1 MGDLERKTSV
11 KKYILAFILTLLVFS
26 GGVVAGL
33 FIENL
38 RLTSAKQIAL
48 TEKVTLRSLQLQH
61 NYIATGSADCNA
73 LHTILENNINELG
86 KKFAIIVDYEKKAV
100 FNEEEFKLQL
110 QDYFLT
116 EIQFYLL
123 AKDID
128 KKCPQNNV
136 KILYFYDENKDETQG
151 DILVYLKKKFD
162 NKALI
167 FSLDSGFT
175 QEPMIKTLLTN
186 YNITQFPALVI
197 EEKVFE
203 GHQTADQLM
212 EHLCVNF
219 LKMDSSIPTECLAY
233 EQENNLTKDYFS
245 SIVVDKNN

>member
-11 KKYILAFILTLLVFS
+11 KKYILAFVLTLLVFS
-26 GGVVAGL
+26 GGIVAGL

-38 RLTSAKQIAL
+38 RLSSARQIAL

-61 NYIATGSADCNA
+61 NYIASGLTDCKT

-86 KKFAIIVDYEKKAV
+86 KKVALIIDYEKKAL

-128 KKCPQNNV
+128 KKCPQDNI
-136 KILYFYDENKDETQG
+136 KILYFYDENRDETQG

-162 NKALI
+162 NKVLI
-167 FSLDSGFT
+167 FSLDSGFM
-175 QEPMIKTLLTN
+175 QEPMIKTILTN
-186 YNITQFPALVI
+186 YKITQFPALVI

-203 GHQTADQLM
+203 GHQAADQLM
-212 EHLCVNF
+212 QHLCTEF
-219 LKMDSSIPTECLAY
+219 LQMNTAVPEECLSYSKEKIALSK
-233 EQENNLTKDYFS
+233 NPLTT
-245 SIVVDKNN
+245 N

>member
-1 MGDLERKTSV
+1 MGGLERKTSI
-11 KKYILAFILTLLVFS
+11 KKYFLAFTLTLLVFS

-38 RLTSAKQIAL
+38 RLSSAKQIAL

-61 NYIATGSADCNA
+61 NYIASGLTDCKT

-86 KKFAIIVDYEKKAV
+86 KKVAIIIDYEKKAV
-100 FNEEEFKLQL
+100 FNEEEFQLQL

-128 KKCPQNNV
+128 KKCQQDNI
-136 KILYFYDENKDETQG
+136 KILYFYDENRDETQG

-162 NKALI
+162 NKVLI
-167 FSLDSGFT
+167 FSLDSGFM

-203 GHQTADQLM
+203 GHQSADQLM
-212 EHLCVNF
+212 EHLCTGF
-219 LKMDSSIPTECLAY
+219 LKMETSVPKECLAY
-233 EQENNLTKDYFS
+233 QQEKILLS
-245 SIVVDKNN
+245 KNPLSFT

>member
-1 MGDLERKTSV
+1 MGGLERKTSV
-11 KKYILAFILTLLVFS
+11 GKYILAFLLTLLVFS

-38 RLTSAKQIAL
+38 RLSSAKQITL
-48 TEKVTLRSLQLQH
+48 KEKVTLRSLQLQH
-61 NYIATGSADCNA
+61 SYIASGLTDCKT

-86 KKFAIIVDYEKKAV
+86 KKVAIIIDYEKKAV

-128 KKCPQNNV
+128 KKCSQDNV
-136 KILYFYDENKDETQG
+136 KILYFYDENRDETQG
-151 DILVYLKKKFD
+151 DILIYLKKKFD
-162 NKALI
+162 NKLLI

-175 QEPMIKTLLTN
+175 QEPMIGTLLTN
-186 YNITQFPALVI
+186 YNITEFPAVVI
-197 EEKVFE
+197 EEKIFE

-212 EHLCVNF
+212 EHLCTEF
-219 LKMDSSIPTECLAY
+219 LKMDSPVPEECLAY
-233 EQENNLTKDYFS
+233 EQEKVILSKSPFLLNEQ
-245 SIVVDKNN
+245 

>member
-1 MGDLERKTSV
+1 MGGLERKTSV
-11 KKYILAFILTLLVFS
+11 RKYLIAFILTLLVFS

-38 RLTSAKQIAL
+38 RLSSAKQITL
-48 TEKVTLRSLQLQH
+48 KEKVTLRSLQLQH
-61 NYIATGSADCNA
+61 NYIASGLTDCKT

-86 KKFAIIVDYEKKAV
+86 KKVALIIDYEKKAV

-128 KKCPQNNV
+128 KKCSQDNV

-162 NKALI
+162 NKVLI

-175 QEPMIKTLLTN
+175 EEPMIRTLLTN
-186 YNITQFPALVI
+186 YNITEFPALVI

-212 EHLCVNF
+212 EHLCTEF
-219 LKMDSSIPTECLAY
+219 LNMDSPVPEECLAY
-233 EQENNLTKDYFS
+233 KRENVLFQ
-245 SIVVDKNN
+245 KNPFLLNGQ

>member
-1 MGDLERKTSV
+1 M
-11 KKYILAFILTLLVFS
+11 
-26 GGVVAGL
+26 
-33 FIENL
+33 
-38 RLTSAKQIAL
+38 
-48 TEKVTLRSLQLQH
+48 RSLQLQH
-61 NYIATGSADCNA
+61 NYIASGLTDCKT

-86 KKFAIIVDYEKKAV
+86 KKVAIIIDYEKKAV
-100 FNEEEFKLQL
+100 FNEEEFQLQL

-128 KKCPQNNV
+128 KKCQQDNI

-162 NKALI
+162 NKVLI
-167 FSLDSGFT
+167 FSLDSGFM

-197 EEKVFE
+197 EEKVFG

-212 EHLCVNF
+212 EHLCTEF
-219 LKMDSSIPTECLAY
+219 LKMDTSVPKECLAY
-233 EQENNLTKDYFS
+233 QPEKIILSKNPLTFTEQ
-245 SIVVDKNN
+245 

>member
-1 MGDLERKTSV
+1 MGGLERKTSV
-11 KKYILAFILTLLVFS
+11 KKYIIAFVLTLLVFS

-38 RLTSAKQIAL
+38 RLSSAKQIAL

-61 NYIATGSADCNA
+61 NYITSGSADCKT

-86 KKFAIIVDYEKKAV
+86 KKVAIIIDYEKKAL
-100 FNEEEFKLQL
+100 FNEEEFQLQL

-128 KKCPQNNV
+128 KKCQQDNI
-136 KILYFYDENKDETQG
+136 KILYFYDENRDETQG
-151 DILVYLKKKFD
+151 DILIYLKKKFD
-162 NKALI
+162 NKVLI

-175 QEPMIKTLLTN
+175 QEPMIKTILTN

-212 EHLCVNF
+212 EHLCTEF
-219 LKMDSSIPTECLAY
+219 LKMDTAVPKECLAY
-233 EQENNLTKDYFS
+233 GKEKITLSKTPLSPQ
-245 SIVVDKNN
+245 

>member
-1 MGDLERKTSV
+1 MGGLERKTSI
-11 KKYILAFILTLLVFS
+11 KKYVLAFVLTLLVFS
-26 GGVVAGL
+26 GGIVTGL

-38 RLTSAKQIAL
+38 RLSSAKQIAL

-61 NYIATGSADCNA
+61 NYIASGLTDCKT

-86 KKFAIIVDYEKKAV
+86 KKVALIIDYEKKAL

-116 EIQFYLL
+116 EIQFYFL

-128 KKCPQNNV
+128 KKCPQDNV
-136 KILYFYDENKDETQG
+136 KILYFYDENRDETQG

-162 NKALI
+162 NKVLI

-175 QEPMIKTLLTN
+175 QEPMIRTLLTN
-186 YNITQFPALVI
+186 YNITEFPALVI

-212 EHLCVNF
+212 EHLCTEF
-219 LKMDSSIPTECLAY
+219 MKMESPVPQECLAY
-233 EQENNLTKDYFS
+233 DQEKVILSKSPLFS
-245 SIVVDKNN
+245 NEP

>member
-1 MGDLERKTSV
+1 MGGLERKTSI
-11 KKYILAFILTLLVFS
+11 KKYILAFMLTLLVFS
-26 GGVVAGL
+26 GGIVAGL

-38 RLTSAKQIAL
+38 RLSSAKQIAL

-61 NYIATGSADCNA
+61 SYIASGLTDCKT

-86 KKFAIIVDYEKKAV
+86 KKVAIIIDYEKKSL
-100 FNEEEFKLQL
+100 FNEDEFKLQL

-128 KKCPQNNV
+128 AKCKQDNM
-136 KILYFYDENKDETQG
+136 KILYFYDENRDETQG
-151 DILVYLKKKFD
+151 DILIYLKKKFD
-162 NKALI
+162 NKVLI

-175 QEPMIKTLLTN
+175 EEPMIKTLLTN

-212 EHLCVNF
+212 EYLCTEF
-219 LKMDSSIPTECLAY
+219 MKMDSQVPQECLAY
-233 EQENNLTKDYFS
+233 EEEKINLAKDPFLLS
-245 SIVVDKNN
+245 EP

>member
-1 MGDLERKTSV
+1 MGGLERKTSV
-11 KKYILAFILTLLVFS
+11 KKYILAFVLTLLVFS
-26 GGVVAGL
+26 GGIVAGL

-38 RLTSAKQIAL
+38 RLSSAKQIAL
-48 TEKVTLRSLQLQH
+48 KEKVTLRSLQLQH
-61 NYIATGSADCNA
+61 NYIASELTDCKT

-86 KKFAIIVDYEKKAV
+86 KKVAIIIDYEKKAV

-110 QDYFLT
+110 RDYFLT

-128 KKCPQNNV
+128 KKCPQDNV
-136 KILYFYDENKDETQG
+136 KIVYFYDENKDETQG

-162 NKALI
+162 NKVLI

-175 QEPMIKTLLTN
+175 EEPMIKTLLTN
-186 YNITQFPALVI
+186 YDITQFPALVI

-203 GHQTADQLM
+203 GHQSADQLM
-212 EHLCVNF
+212 EHLCTEF
-219 LKMDSSIPTECLAY
+219 LKMNSPVPQECLIY
-233 EQENNLTKDYFS
+233 EREKIKLAKDPFLL
-245 SIVVDKNN
+245 NEP

>member
-1 MGDLERKTSV
+1 MGGLERKTSI
-11 KKYILAFILTLLVFS
+11 KKYILAFVLTLLVFS
-26 GGVVAGL
+26 GGIIAGL

-38 RLTSAKQIAL
+38 RLSSAKQITL
-48 TEKVTLRSLQLQH
+48 KEKVTLRSLQLQH
-61 NYIATGSADCNA
+61 SYIASGLTDCKA

-86 KKFAIIVDYEKKAV
+86 KKVAIIIDYEKKAL
-100 FNEEEFKLQL
+100 FNEEEFQLQL

-128 KKCPQNNV
+128 KKCPQDNV

-151 DILVYLKKKFD
+151 DILIYLKKKFD
-162 NKALI
+162 NKVLV

-175 QEPMIKTLLTN
+175 EEPMIRTLLTN

-203 GHQTADQLM
+203 GHQNADQLM
-212 EHLCVNF
+212 KQLCTEF
-219 LKMDSSIPTECLAY
+219 LNIDSRVPQECLAY
-233 EQENNLTKDYFS
+233 EEDEIKLAKDPFMVS
-245 SIVVDKNN
+245 EP

>member
-1 MGDLERKTSV
+1 MGGLERKTSI

-26 GGVVAGL
+26 GGIVAGL

-38 RLTSAKQIAL
+38 RLSSAKQITL
-48 TEKVTLRSLQLQH
+48 REKVTLRSLQLQH
-61 NYIATGSADCNA
+61 SYIASGLTDCKT

-86 KKFAIIVDYEKKAV
+86 KKVAVIIDYEKKAL

-128 KKCPQNNV
+128 KKCSQDNV
-136 KILYFYDENKDETQG
+136 KILYFYDEKKDETQG
-151 DILVYLKKKFD
+151 DILIYLKKKFD
-162 NKALI
+162 NKVLI

-175 QEPMIKTLLTN
+175 EEPMIRTLLTN

-203 GHQTADQLM
+203 GHQSADQLM
-212 EHLCVNF
+212 KHLCTEF
-219 LKMDSSIPTECLAY
+219 LKMDSSTPQECLAY
-233 EQENNLTKDYFS
+233 EQEKIKLAEDPFLLS
-245 SIVVDKNN
+245 EP